1 MSNNHKKDAD
11 QKRIQQVIKESKELC
26 EVLRDKEFAFISKV
40 ELAVVINNLV
50 AEMGRKDDKIKL
62 LEEQLGEVMSE
73 KEKKGES
80 K

>member
-50 AEMGRKDDKIKL
+50 TEMCRKDDKIKL
-62 LEEQLGEVMSE
+62 LEEQLGKVMSG

>member
-26 EVLRDKEFAFISKV
+26 EVLRDKEFAFITKV